1 MAELGSFGALLER
14 GYVDPE
20 NEYATSDSAVSS
32 FEEPQLLYDC
42 DNNFFD
48 VPAGNQNVRKI
59 MCDNTLLEYY
69 LNIQN
74 ENTDSKTILESVL
87 RKILVYSGAN
97 HLYYLK
103 NGKGDQLLLDASMTP
118 GRTWS
123 LLEST
128 SIANTDLFP
137 SEALIGCKNSL
148 KAYYIQS
155 KEELAEISKESEE
168 YHAIESILCV
178 PAVIEKRFC
187 GCICIAHYSVRDA
200 FKHVNSKLISLL
212 ASVLTAQLTNT
223 SLFGRLSNLLLR
235 SIVPCVESVT
245 KKNLKVLI
253 HDLVHYY
260 DSTSSYWLE
269 GYGVLTEETLYI
281 FRDSNEVTHALAL
294 PMNSTNSIL
303 IAAYKQFAQQE
314 FNIPEEFPTSKSIS
328 KHSVG
333 YISHEEGVLWIAI
346 SKIEV
351 AQQWNSRLRLAKAS
365 SENEKIIIPE
375 NIRINPKE
383 VLHGKL
389 LGQGAAAKVYKGS
402 WHNTTVAIKELYDQF
417 DQSEVKAFFQEM
429 KMLQELHHP
438 NIITLFGGF
447 ISNDAQ
453 RPSIV
458 MEFAGKGTL
467 SYLLYD
473 YKDAFP
479 VRLRLKLLVQ
489 TSKALQY
496 LHSFEPP
503 IIHRDLKPENILVSN
518 DIHF

>member
-1 MAELGSFGALLER
+1 M
-14 GYVDPE
+14 
-20 NEYATSDSAVSS
+20 
-32 FEEPQLLYDC
+32 
-42 DNNFFD
+42 
-48 VPAGNQNVRKI
+48 
-59 MCDNTLLEYY
+59 EYY

-74 ENTDSKTILESVL
+74 ENTDSKSILESVL

-103 NGKGDQLLLDASMTP
+103 NGKRDQLLLDASMTP

-137 SEALIGCKNSL
+137 SEALDRCKNSL
-148 KAYYIQS
+148 KSYYIQS
-155 KEELAEISKESEE
+155 KEELAEISKESQEN
-168 YHAIESILCV
+168 HAIESILCV

-187 GCICIAHYSVRDA
+187 GCICITHYSIRDA
-200 FKHVNSKLISLL
+200 FKHVNPKLISLL
-212 ASVLTAQLTNT
+212 ASILTAQLTNT
-223 SLFGRLSNLLLR
+223 SLFARLSNLLLR
-235 SIVPCVESVT
+235 TIVPCVESVT
-245 KKNLKVLI
+245 KQDFKVLI
-253 HDLVHYY
+253 HDSIHYY
-260 DSTSSYWLE
+260 DSTTSHWLE
-269 GYGVLTEETLYI
+269 GYGVLTEETLLI
-281 FRDSNEVTHALAL
+281 FNEPNEITPIIKIA
-294 PMNSTNSIL
+294 MNSTKKL
-303 IAAYKQFAQQE
+303 IVASYKQFSQE
-314 FNIPEEFPTSKSIS
+314 EFKVSEEFPTSKVIS
-328 KHSVG
+328 KHSIG
-333 YISHEEGVLWIAI
+333 YISHEKGILWIAI
-346 SKIEV
+346 SKIEI
-351 AQQWNSRLRLAKAS
+351 AQQWNSRLRLAKAT
-365 SENEKIIIPE
+365 SENVKIVIPE
-375 NIRINPKE
+375 NIRINAKE

-447 ISNDAQ
+447 ISSDTQ

-473 YKDAFP
+473 CKDAFP

-503 IIHRDLKPENILVSN
+503 IIHRDLKPENVLVSKEYT
-518 DIHF
+518 F